1 MKRRGSKVSGTLSRV
16 SALALCVVGAGC
28 GDSAATPSNSAAADN
43 SSTAGSSATRTS
55 ETKPAQNTSANAGMV
70 ARPAS
75 TAAGA
80 AAPRGNTPPGAAA
93 TGGSGGSAV
102 SALAGAPAEAGAGG
116 SQGNAGDSAAGGGAA
131 GMSGSAGAAAP
142 GPAILPA
149 IEDPSM
155 PGPFGFEQVPTAEGL
170 TTHTLFIPEKLGDGG
185 VKHPILVWMNGATG
199 STSFYQNML
208 EHFASHGFF
217 VVADKMSGGNH
228 DPEIV
233 EQDVAIEWVLAE
245 AARSDSPYFG
255 KIDPERLGIAGHSL
269 GSVGSFANT
278 GHPSVKSSIHW
289 SGGLTGNPVGA
300 EEAWLQLIKAPAAF
314 LCGGAEARALPRCSG
329 DFDNAPAGVPIFYGT
344 VEGVG
349 HTDVFGERNGGEWG
363 RAAIAWWRLTL
374 AGDESFRSWF
384 NGPDCT
390 LCKAPWMGKSKGF

>member
-1 MKRRGSKVSGTLSRV
+1 
-16 SALALCVVGAGC
+16 
-28 GDSAATPSNSAAADN
+28 
-43 SSTAGSSATRTS
+43 
-55 ETKPAQNTSANAGMV
+55 
-70 ARPAS
+70 
-75 TAAGA
+75 
-80 AAPRGNTPPGAAA
+80 
-93 TGGSGGSAV
+93 
-102 SALAGAPAEAGAGG
+102 
-116 SQGNAGDSAAGGGAA
+116 
-131 GMSGSAGAAAP
+131 MSGSAGTSAAAAGGTAAQAGAGGTADSPPASAGTGAAAGASGSAGTAAAP
-142 GPAILPA
+142 GQSILPA
-149 IEDPSM
+149 IDDPAT

-170 TTHTLFIPEKLGDGG
+170 TTHTLFVPGKLGDGG

-199 STSFYQNML
+199 TTSFYQTML

-233 EQDVAIEWVLAE
+233 EQDVAIDWVLAE

-278 GHPSVKSSIHW
+278 GHAAVKSSIHW

-300 EEAWLQLIKAPAAF
+300 EESWLQLIKAPAAF

-344 VEGVG
+344 IEGVG
-349 HTDVFGERNGGEWG
+349 HTDVFGERNGGQWG

-384 NGPDCT
+384 NGPDCE
-390 LCKAPWMGKSKGF
+390 LCAAPWMGKSKGF